1 MRCTFKT
8 VFYVNGSKEK
18 NGIVPIMGRVT
29 INGTIAQFSCK
40 QSVTKAIWDA
50 KGNRAIGKS
59 KEAKEVNFALDNI
72 KAQIA
77 KHYQRLSDREA
88 FVTAE
93 MVRNAYQGI
102 GTEYETLLR
111 AFDKENAAF
120 AKRVG
125 KDRAKNTY
133 NKYLVVRK
141 YNGIRFYSCQNI
153 VSTKTQQG
161 MFRVTRNLL
170 DYSQKNLP
178 VGDLFLRSRTIK
190 MERTYKKAQ
199 KVSDFSHRHFRFY
212 IFVQN

>member
-8 VFYVNGSKEK
+8 VFYVNGSKER

-93 MVRNAYQGI
+93 MVRNAYWKIQCKLAPKTKAI
-102 GTEYETLLR
+102 LPPC
-111 AFDKENAAF
+111 
-120 AKRVG
+120 AK
-125 KDRAKNTY
+125 
-133 NKYLVVRK
+133 
-141 YNGIRFYSCQNI
+141 II
-153 VSTKTQQG
+153 
-161 MFRVTRNLL
+161 
-170 DYSQKNLP
+170 LP
-178 VGDLFLRSRTIK
+178 P
-190 MERTYKKAQ
+190 
-199 KVSDFSHRHFRFY
+199 
-212 IFVQN
+212 